1 MKDKIVLLQ
10 YKEAIKKYRQ
20 SMPGYTGS
28 AILMIGETE
37 WNYIYNISPRHKF
50 NLESISDIYVN
61 YNEDYNVNLRISIGV
76 LKLWVPAVCVD
87 FSNSRVTDIDSLV
100 KLMNI

>member
-1 MKDKIVLLQ
+1 MKDKIVLLP

-20 SMPGYTGS
+20 SKPGYTGS
-28 AILMIGETE
+28 AIIMIGEPE

-61 YNEDYNVNLRISIGV
+61 CNEDYNVNLRISIGV

>member
-1 MKDKIVLLQ
+1 MKDKIVLLP
-10 YKEAIKKYRQ
+10 YKEAIGKYRQ

-28 AILMIGETE
+28 AIFMIGEPE
-37 WNYIYNISPRHKF
+37 WNFIYNISPRHKF
-50 NLESISDIYVN
+50 NLESMGDIYVN
-61 YNEDYNVNLRISIGV
+61 CNEDYNVNLCIGIGV

-87 FSNSRVTDIDSLV
+87 FGNSRVTDIDSLV